1 MNLAL
6 LLFEPA
12 SFSLQPYKNLRQ
24 VVAATHGVN
33 MHTNTRE
40 FLLVSSLLL
49 ILTHPH
55 SLTLA
60 LPLPQ
65 PLPLPSNSSSPRP
78 RPTVCPRLVERRRGR
93 GELATQPA
101 FERLPSGLAGGGRV
115 RRRGELDAG
124 LAGATRALARA
135 WV

>member
-1 MNLAL
+1 
-6 LLFEPA
+6 
-12 SFSLQPYKNLRQ
+12 
-24 VVAATHGVN
+24 

-55 SLTLA
+55 
-60 LPLPQ
+60 PRP
-65 PLPLPSNSSSPRP
+65 PSSPTFAIALKLILASRP

>member
-49 ILTHPH
+49 ILIHPH
-55 SLTLA
+55 
-60 LPLPQ
+60 PRP
-65 PLPLPSNSSSPRP
+65 PSSP
-78 RPTVCPRLVERRRGR
+78 TFAIALKLI
-93 GELATQPA
+93 LASPPPYGVSA
-101 FERLPSGLAGGGRV
+101 SS
-115 RRRGELDAG
+115 
-124 LAGATRALARA
+124 
-135 WV
+135 